1 MEGDTE
7 VSGPGF
13 ERMTRICHLVG
24 VAFLVA
30 QLAAIG
36 YARFNPERYFC
47 WAPYDE
53 HTFYTIEVEVDGRKL
68 SKSEIA
74 DRYRYY
80 PGGWEP
86 RSIHNVISQV
96 SQFESTYGVDD
107 GAKIVIEY
115 ETNGHPKRRWEWPV
129 R

>member
-1 MEGDTE
+1 MPPGRCGVPCGAARCHRVCPLQPGD
-7 VSGPGF
+7 
-13 ERMTRICHLVG
+13 R
-24 VAFLVA
+24 
-30 QLAAIG
+30 
-36 YARFNPERYFC
+36 PERYFC